1 MESTPLNTP
10 LYYADDRAQ
19 SRHMER
25 AKVLIIEDERLAAE
39 AVKMLLER
47 EPDVE
52 CAGVA
57 RDGATAVSMIRRL
70 KPDII
75 FLDVQIPEIDGFG
88 VIRKIGVENMPVT
101 VFVTAYDRYTLQA
114 FEVHAVDYILKPFDP
129 DRFFAALRWAKRELR
144 LNERTRSQ
152 RLTRL
157 VDEVASH
164 AKRRLAIKSA
174 GRVIFVDVDEIDY
187 LEAAGN
193 YVVLHAGAQEYRTRE
208 TMNVFEERLSQTQF
222 VRIHRSAIVN
232 RKQIKELRPWFTG
245 EYAVVMKS
253 GKELTLTRSYRDR
266 LPLLLSAE

>member
-1 MESTPLNTP
+1 M
-10 LYYADDRAQ
+10 Q
-19 SRHMER
+19 R
-25 AKVLIIEDERLAAE
+25 AKVLIVEDERLAAE
-39 AVKMLLER
+39 GVMKLLER
-47 EPDVE
+47 DAEVE

-57 RDGATAVSMIRRL
+57 RDGITAVSLIRRV
-70 KPDII
+70 KPDIV

-88 VIRKIGVENMPVT
+88 VIEEIGVERMPVI

-114 FEVHAVDYILKPFDP
+114 FQVHAVDYILKPFDP
-129 DRFFAALRWAKRELR
+129 ERFFAALRWAKRELR
-144 LNERTRSQ
+144 LNAHSRSQ
-152 RLTRL
+152 HLSRL
-157 VDEVASH
+157 VDAVAGQ

-174 GRVIFVDVDEIDY
+174 GKVVFVDVDDIDY

-208 TMNVFEERLSQTQF
+208 TMNVFEERLSQAQF

-266 LPLLLSAE
+266 LPLLLAAD

>member
-1 MESTPLNTP
+1 MNT
-10 LYYADDRAQ
+10 
-19 SRHMER
+19 ER
-25 AKVLIIEDERLAAE
+25 AKVLIVEDERLAAE
-39 AVKMLLER
+39 AVSKLLER
-47 EPDVE
+47 VPEVE
-52 CAGVA
+52 VAGIA

-70 KPDII
+70 KPDIV

-88 VIRKIGVENMPVT
+88 VIKEIGVENMPVV

-129 DRFFAALRWAKRELR
+129 ERFFAALRWAMREMR
-144 LNERTRSQ
+144 LNDRPQSR

-157 VDEVASH
+157 VDAVASP
-164 AKRRLAIKSA
+164 AKRRLPIKSG

-193 YVVLHAGAQEYRTRE
+193 YVVLHAGGQEYRTRE
-208 TMNVFEERLSQTQF
+208 TMNVFEEKLSKAEF

-232 RKQIKELRPWFTG
+232 RKRIKELRPWFTG
-245 EYAVVMKS
+245 EYVVVMKS

-266 LPLLLSAE
+266 LPLLLVAE

>member
-1 MESTPLNTP
+1 M
-10 LYYADDRAQ
+10 D
-19 SRHMER
+19 R
-25 AKVLIIEDERLAAE
+25 AKVLIVEDERLAAE
-39 AVKMLLER
+39 AVRKLLER
-47 EPDVE
+47 DAEVE
-52 CAGVA
+52 IAGTA
-57 RDGATAVSMIRRL
+57 RDGATAVSLIRRL
-70 KPDII
+70 MPDIV

-88 VIRKIGVENMPVT
+88 VINEIGVENMPVV

-114 FEVHAVDYILKPFDP
+114 FEVHAVDYILKPFDA

-144 LNERTRSQ
+144 LNELPRSR

-157 VDEVASH
+157 VDAVAGQ
-164 AKRRLAIKSA
+164 AKRRLPIKSA
-174 GRVIFVDVDEIDY
+174 GKIIFVDMDEIDY

-193 YVVLHAGAQEYRTRE
+193 YVVLHAGGQEYRTRE
-208 TMNVFEERLSQTQF
+208 TMNVFEERLSQAQF

-266 LPLLLSAE
+266 LPQLLGTE

>member
-1 MESTPLNTP
+1 
-10 LYYADDRAQ
+10 
-19 SRHMER
+19 MER
-25 AKVLIIEDERLAAE
+25 TRVLVVEDERLAAE
-39 AVKMLLER
+39 AVIQLLQRDPEI
-47 EPDVE
+47 EVV
-52 CAGVA
+52 GTA
-57 RDGATAVSMIRRL
+57 RDGNMAVSLIRHL
-70 KPDII
+70 MPDIV

-88 VIRKIGVENMPVT
+88 VIKEIGIDDMPVV

-114 FEVHAVDYILKPFDP
+114 FEVHAVDYILKPFDA

-144 LNERTRSQ
+144 LNELPRSR

-157 VDEVASH
+157 VDAVGGQ
-164 AKRRLAIKSA
+164 AKRRLPIKSA
-174 GRVIFVDVDEIDY
+174 GKIIFVDVDEIDY

-193 YVVLHAGAQEYRTRE
+193 YVVLHAGGQEYRTRE
-208 TMNVFEERLSQTQF
+208 TMNVFEERLSQAQF

-266 LPLLLSAE
+266 LPLLVAAE